1 MRPGHLIFCY
11 QTDRRELM
19 GICRLVKF
27 VNVRIGDV
35 GAFLTFSDLQNFVPV
50 LRLLLPATRRPIDGL
65 LSQAQL
71 MSEATTA
78 STKMFR
84 LEVSHLFPDTRN
96 LLSHFLHS
104 YSGRNWT

>member
-1 MRPGHLIFCY
+1 MLQLHE
-11 QTDRRELM
+11 DRDM
-19 GICRLVKF
+19 F
-27 VNVRIGDV
+27 ADVRIGDV
-35 GAFLTFSDLQNFVPV
+35 GAFLTFSDLQNLVPV